1 MRQGVPVAVEGV
13 SKSFL
18 QGKRQTHRAL
28 NNVDLAIK
36 AGSTV
41 ALTGPSGSGKST
53 LLHLIG
59 GMERPSEGHITVG
72 ETRVDQLSVRDLT
85 RYRRNVG
92 FVFQKFHLL
101 PGLTVIDNVIAP
113 VMPRRV
119 SFKKS
124 ARAQELLES
133 VGLGDRALSMPHELS
148 GGQQQRV
155 AIARAVI
162 GFPDLLIADEPTGSL
177 DGATGEEIM
186 QLLLTT
192 SDTWGTTLV
201 VATHN
206 LKVAELCQQHVQLV
220 DGAIH
225 RTVGV

>member
-113 VMPRRV
+113 VLPRRV